1 MSDKAQNAGWVVIV
15 VTPRLGG
22 GRPMFE
28 VYDAAIPTKADAE
41 ALVSK
46 MVSAGPDTIVEA
58 VAELSSPGIDSI
70 GLKLGAARSR

>member
-1 MSDKAQNAGWVVIV
+1 
-15 VTPRLGG
+15 
-22 GRPMFE
+22 MFE